1 MITNFKYYFMKIKN
15 IAIISH
21 HFWPENFLINNIALI
36 FKKKNIK
43 TTVITGLPN
52 YPKGEIFKKYK
63 NVKSLKKE
71 NFKGIDIIRFPI
83 IARKKG
89 KFINLVLNYLSY
101 LISGIFFLR
110 KVNFTN
116 SFDHIFVYST
126 SPITTALLGI
136 YLKKKYNKKLSL
148 WVQDLWPDSVK
159 NTGYI
164 KNKFLLYLLSIIVSY
179 IYRNSDNIIAQSKGF
194 KQNINKYVKK
204 KIYIV
209 ENSHFDIQTKKIKIP
224 LKIKN
229 ILKNKFCITFSGNIG
244 KAQSIPTI
252 IEVCRKL
259 RNYKNIHFLLI
270 GGGSEV
276 ISTKKLIEKFKL
288 KNISIFGPYPS
299 GLAFDILKK
308 SKATI
313 LTLKKSKIFSDT
325 IPNKFQ
331 TYLYAGKPILIS
343 ANGEVA
349 KLVKKNQ
356 LGLIANAENSERLKD
371 NIIKLT
377 SFKMNKIKKIRKNC
391 KDFYNY
397 KYNINNQ
404 VNKLRKIMENE

>member
-1 MITNFKYYFMKIKN
+1 M
-15 IAIISH
+15 
-21 HFWPENFLINNIALI
+21 
-36 FKKKNIK
+36 
-43 TTVITGLPN
+43 
-52 YPKGEIFKKYK
+52 
-63 NVKSLKKE
+63 
-71 NFKGIDIIRFPI
+71 
-83 IARKKG
+83 
-89 KFINLVLNYLSY
+89 
-101 LISGIFFLR
+101 
-110 KVNFTN
+110 
-116 SFDHIFVYST
+116 
-126 SPITTALLGI
+126 
-136 YLKKKYNKKLSL
+136 LSL
-148 WVQDLWPDSVK
+148 V
-159 NTGYI
+159 
-164 KNKFLLYLLSIIVSY
+164 VSY

-209 ENSHFDIQTKKIKIP
+209 ENSHFNIQTKKIKIP
-224 LKIKN
+224 LKIEN

-252 IEVCRKL
+252 IDACRKL
-259 RNYKNIHFLLI
+259 TNYKNIHFLLI

-276 ISTKKLIEKFKL
+276 TSTKKLIKKFRL

-299 GLAFDILKK
+299 GLTFDILKK

-349 KLVKKNQ
+349 RLAKKNQ
-356 LGLIANAENSERLKD
+356 LGLISNAENSEKLKE

-377 SFKMNKIKKIRKNC
+377 SFKMNKIKKIKKNC
-391 KDFYNY
+391 INFYNY

-404 VNKLRKIMENE
+404 VNKLINIMENG

>member
-1 MITNFKYYFMKIKN
+1 M
-15 IAIISH
+15 
-21 HFWPENFLINNIALI
+21 
-36 FKKKNIK
+36 
-43 TTVITGLPN
+43 
-52 YPKGEIFKKYK
+52 
-63 NVKSLKKE
+63 
-71 NFKGIDIIRFPI
+71 
-83 IARKKG
+83 
-89 KFINLVLNYLSY
+89 
-101 LISGIFFLR
+101 
-110 KVNFTN
+110 
-116 SFDHIFVYST
+116 
-126 SPITTALLGI
+126 LGI
-136 YLKKKYNKKLSL
+136 YLKKKYKKKLSL

-164 KNKFLLYLLSIIVSY
+164 KNKFLLYLLSLVVSY
-179 IYRNSDNIIAQSKGF
+179 IYKNSDNIIAQSKGF
-194 KQNINKYVKK
+194 KKNINKYVKK
-204 KIYIV
+204 KIYTV
-209 ENSHFDIQTKKIKIP
+209 ENSHFNIQTKKIKIP

-252 IEVCRKL
+252 IDTCRKL
-259 RNYKNIHFLLI
+259 TYYKNIHFLLI

-276 ISTKKLIEKFKL
+276 ITTKKLIKKFRL

-299 GLAFDILKK
+299 GLTFDILKR

-343 ANGEVA
+343 ADGEVA
-349 KLVKKNQ
+349 KLTKKNQ
-356 LGLIANAENSERLKD
+356 IGLIANAENSEKLKE

-377 SFKMNKIKKIRKNC
+377 SLKINKIKEIKKNC
-391 KDFYNY
+391 KNFYNN

-404 VNKLRKIMENE
+404 VNKLIKIMENA